1 VVLGIFVFT
10 LRREGVGAARAVAFD
25 TLVVSEL
32 LRAFAARSP
41 TRLLAQV
48 GVFTN
53 ARLVAVVVL
62 SVLFQIG
69 LHEIPALI
77 RLFQLADLP
86 LVDRV
91 LPLLLGLIPVTALEI
106 GKVVRRARR

>member
-1 VVLGIFVFT
+1 MYVWA
-10 LRREGVGAARAVAFD
+10 LRNEDIGVARALAFD

-41 TRLLAQV
+41 TRLFGQV

-53 ARLVAVVVL
+53 LRLVAVVVL
-62 SVLFQIG
+62 SLVFQLG
-69 LHEIPALI
+69 LHEIPWLL
-77 RLFQLADLP
+77 RLFQLPDLS

-91 LPLLLGLIPVTALEI
+91 LPLLLGLVPVSALELA
-106 GKVVRRARR
+106 KVARRFR